1 MRKVQF
7 PFVAILGQ
15 ERMKLGLILNVID
28 PQIGGVLLTGQ
39 QGTGKSTGVRSL
51 VEVMPKIKIVKNC
64 QFSCDPLSHVDDLC
78 EACRKKKEEGN

>member
-28 PQIGGVLLTGQ
+28 PQIGGVLLSGH
-39 QGTGKSTGVRSL
+39 QGTGKSTSVRSL
-51 VEVMPKIKIVKNC
+51 VEIMPKIKIIKGC
-64 QFSCDPLSHVDDLC
+64 QFSCDPESDLDDLC
-78 EACRKKKEEGN
+78 AECQERKKREV